1 MHDVSEERTLNTS
14 IGEFPLNEY
23 CLNESGR
30 EWRILHVG
38 AVISHDEEAEYLL
51 SPTEHL
57 PYGVTLWAASIALAH
72 DLAGREDLHGKNVLE
87 LGSGTGL
94 PGIVAATKGATLMQ
108 TDANKVALHLAR
120 RNLDRNGLKTAEQ
133 RQVDWA
139 NWEDT
144 GRYDWIIGSDILYS
158 KEMHPHLRHIFESN
172 LAPGGRILLSD
183 PFRSTAINFL
193 ETLERNGWSITISK
207 WSVGGESSR
216 RAIGVFELKPPDSS
230 SSRETSSQ

>member
-1 MHDVSEERTLNTS
+1 MHDSRDERVLSTS

-38 AVISHDEEAEYLL
+38 AVISRDEEAEYLL

-72 DLAGREDLHGKNVLE
+72 ELAARDDLRGKNVLE

-94 PGIVAATKGATLMQ
+94 PGIVAATKGAALVQ
-108 TDANKVALHLAR
+108 TDANKVALHLAK
-120 RNLDRNGLKTAEQ
+120 RNLDRNDLKTAEQ

-144 GRYDWIIGSDILYS
+144 ARYDLILGSDILYS
-158 KEMHPHLRHIFESN
+158 KEMQPHLRRIFESN
-172 LAPGGRILLSD
+172 LTAGGRVLLSD

-193 ETLERNGWSITISK
+193 ETLERYGWSINISK
-207 WSVGGESSR
+207 WTIGEESSP
-216 RAIGVFELKPPDSS
+216 RAIGVFELVPPA
-230 SSRETSSQ
+230 R

>member
-1 MHDVSEERTLNTS
+1 MHDSRDEKVLSTS

-72 DLAGREDLHGKNVLE
+72 DLAGREDLRGKNVLE

-94 PGIVAATKGATLMQ
+94 PGIVAATNGASLVQ

-120 RNLDRNGLKTAEQ
+120 RNLDRNGLSTAEQ
-133 RQVDWA
+133 SQVDWT

-144 GRYDWIIGSDILYS
+144 RRYDLIIGSDILYS
-158 KEMHPHLRHIFESN
+158 KEMQPHLRRIFDSN
-172 LAPGGRILLSD
+172 LAPGGRVLLSD

-193 ETLERNGWSITISK
+193 ETLERNGWTITISK
-207 WSVGGESSR
+207 WGVGGDSSR
-216 RAIGVFELKPPDSS
+216 RPIGVFELGAPDSRS
-230 SSRETSSQ
+230 S